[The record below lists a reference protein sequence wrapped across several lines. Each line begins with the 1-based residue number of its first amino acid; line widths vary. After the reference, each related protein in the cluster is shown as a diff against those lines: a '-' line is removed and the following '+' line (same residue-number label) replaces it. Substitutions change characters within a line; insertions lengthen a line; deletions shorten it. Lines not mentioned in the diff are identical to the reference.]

1 MNVQIII
8 RKFYTMRN
16 NSFYRRVEEMNM
28 TIQTIGIVGAGAM
41 GSGIANLA
49 AVSGFNVILNDV
61 KEEYLQKGLQRM
73 DAFMQKS
80 VEKGKLTEEEKE
92 AALNRITVTVE
103 LETLQDADVVIEAI
117 IENMEAKKD
126 VFSKLDQI
134 VPKDVILATNTSSMS
149 ITEIASATNRPE
161 RVAGMHFF
169 NPAQIMKLVEVV
181 RGYNTND
188 ETVEELKALS
198 KRLNKEPIE
207 VKKDTPGFIVNRIM
221 IPQFIE
227 AIKLLEE
234 GVASAEDIDK
244 AVTLG
249 LNYPMGPFTLQD
261 YAGVDIGYY
270 TMEYFKEEFND
281 SRFAPPLL
289 LKQLVKSGRLG
300 KKTGSGFYDYERKGE
315 MKNV

>member
-1 MNVQIII
+1 
-8 RKFYTMRN
+8 
-16 NSFYRRVEEMNM
+16 
-28 TIQTIGIVGAGAM
+28 M

-49 AVSGFNVILNDV
+49 ATSGFHVIINDI
-61 KEEYLQKGLQRM
+61 KEEYLQKGIARM
-73 DAFMQKS
+73 DKFMQKS
-80 VEKGKLTEEEKE
+80 IEKGKLTEAEKE
-92 AALNRITVTVE
+92 EALNRITTSVE
-103 LETLQDADVVIEAI
+103 IEALQDADIVIEAI
-117 IENMEAKKD
+117 IEKMDAKKEI
-126 VFSKLDQI
+126 FSKLDQI
-134 VPKDVILATNTSSMS
+134 MPEGVILATNTSSMS
-149 ITEIASATNRPE
+149 ITEIASATKRPE

-181 RGYNTND
+181 RGYETSD

-198 KRLNKEPIE
+198 KKLNKEPIE

-270 TMEYFKEEFND
+270 TMEYFKEEFDD
-281 SRFAPPLL
+281 SRFAPPRL
-289 LKQLVKSGRLG
+289 LKQLVRSGRLG
-300 KKTGSGFYDYERKGE
+300 RKTGAGFYDYE
-315 MKNV
+315 